1 METVV
6 WNQWFETA
14 IHNIPAWFHGWACYV
29 PGSRTTVLDPP
40 DWTPVWSPSLGL
52 TPCWLCHVRPCCSN
66 VFLSKLVSLQLGLQ
80 PSVGNHLLEP
90 LCIVALTGCV
100 CQSDSGLWTLHCMRW
115 KLSPGKSTPLSRLA
129 SSLSNQSLTGCG
141 FPQGTLRHRGYTWS
155 VDASD
160 GCQSS
165 WWLTWEVSLT
175 MLLVA
180 CSRLL

>member
-1 METVV
+1 MGEHVMCQGREPQFWILLIELQSEV
-6 WNQWFETA
+6 HLWVYALLAVSCSAMLFWRFSQRARLFAAWAASRSLWNFCLAFW
-14 IHNIPAWFHGWACYV
+14 
-29 PGSRTTVLDPP
+29 
-40 DWTPVWSPSLGL
+40 
-52 TPCWLCHVRPCCSN
+52 
-66 VFLSKLVSLQLGLQ
+66 
-80 PSVGNHLLEP
+80 NHLLEP

-100 CQSDSGLWTLHCMRW
+100 CQSDSGLWTLLCMRW